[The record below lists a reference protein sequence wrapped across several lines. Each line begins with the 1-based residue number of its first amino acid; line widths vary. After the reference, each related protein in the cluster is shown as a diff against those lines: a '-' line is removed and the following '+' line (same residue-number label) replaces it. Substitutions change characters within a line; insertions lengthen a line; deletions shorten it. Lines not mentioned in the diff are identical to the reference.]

1 MSETTETTTAPP
13 KLKSLHGMR
22 FVAALLV
29 FAFHGAISFVFS
41 DQTVGGIYIWLTSGA
56 SAAVAFFFV
65 LSGFVLT
72 WSYRPNDT
80 TPRFLR
86 RRLMRILPVHVVTWA
101 IAIVSLVAFGAE
113 VGFWQSLSNLFLVQ
127 AWIPDN
133 SYLDSANGVSWSLSV
148 DLLYY
153 LTFPAL
159 IFLARKVRDNL
170 LWLTLIGTVALV
182 ILMPLV
188 SKTFLPATPQW
199 IWGEGASWT
208 QIWFVYLFPP
218 VRLLEFFV
226 GMLLARIVMTGR
238 WIGFPLT
245 GALVL
250 VVIGY
255 VLTTLSPWSFLYN
268 YAASMIIPIA
278 LLVPAAAVADIK
290 GRKTWVSGRKMF
302 FLGDL
307 TFAFYLVHDLV
318 LKNAHRAFGVEVGPY
333 GGLAGPTWS
342 TPVAVLFLAATFL
355 LSLGAAYLVFRF
367 VEQPAMNRW
376 SVSKAEKL
384 ERAAAKAAKTAN
396 AAPAP
401 QPI

>member
-1 MSETTETTTAPP
+1 VSETTETTKAPP
-13 KLKSLHGMR
+13 KLPSLHGMR
-22 FVAALLV
+22 FVAALFV
-29 FAFHGAISFVFS
+29 FAFHGAISFIFT

-86 RRLMRILPVHVVTWA
+86 RRLMRIVPVHVVTWA
-101 IAIVSLVAFGAE
+101 VAIVSLIAFGAE
-113 VGFWQSLSNLFLVQ
+113 VGFWQSLSNLFLLQ

-133 SYLDSANGVSWSLSV
+133 SFLDSANGVSWSLSV
-148 DLLYY
+148 DMLYY

-159 IFLARKVRDNL
+159 IFLARKVRENL
-170 LWLTLIGTVALV
+170 LWLAVIATVALV

-188 SKTFLPATPQW
+188 SKTFLPDTPQW
-199 IWGEGASWT
+199 LWGEGASWT

-238 WIGFPLT
+238 WIGFPLV
-245 GALVL
+245 GAVVL
-250 VVIGY
+250 TIIGY

-290 GRKTWVSGRKMF
+290 GRRTWVSGKKMF

-307 TFAFYLVHDLV
+307 TFSFYLVHDLV

-342 TPVAVLFLAATFL
+342 TPVAVLFLAGTFVA
-355 LSLGAAYLVFRF
+355 SLGVAYLTYRF
-367 VEQPAMNRW
+367 VELPAMARW
-376 SVSKAEKL
+376 SVSKAEKQ
-384 ERAAAKAAKTAN
+384 ERAAAKAAK
-396 AAPAP
+396 AAPEP
-401 QPI
+401 QPV

>member
-384 ERAAAKAAKTAN
+384 ERAAAKAAK
-396 AAPAP
+396 AAPVP
-401 QPI
+401 QPVS

>member
-1 MSETTETTTAPP
+1 MSETTKAPP
-13 KLKSLHGMR
+13 KLRSLHGMR

-29 FAFHGAISFVFS
+29 FAFHGAISFIFS
-41 DQTVGGIYIWLTSGA
+41 DETVGGIYIWLTSGA

-86 RRLMRILPVHVVTWA
+86 RRLMRIVPVHVVTWT
-101 IAIVSLVAFGAE
+101 IAIVSLIAFGAE
-113 VGFWQSLSNLFLVQ
+113 VGLWQSLSNLFLMQ

-133 SYLDSANGVSWSLSV
+133 SFLDSANGVSWSLSV

-153 LTFPAL
+153 LTFPVL
-159 IFLARKVRDNL
+159 IFLALKIKENR
-170 LWLTLIGTVALV
+170 LWLAVIATVALV

-188 SKTFLPATPQW
+188 SKTFLPSTPQW
-199 IWGEGASWT
+199 LWGEGASWT

-238 WIGFPLT
+238 WIGFPLV
-245 GALVL
+245 GAVVL
-250 VVIGY
+250 TVIGY

-290 GRKTWVSGRKMF
+290 GRKTWVSGKKMF

-307 TFAFYLVHDLV
+307 TFSFYLVHDLV

-355 LSLGAAYLVFRF
+355 VSLGAAYLMFRF
-367 VEQPAMNRW
+367 VEQPAMVKW
-376 SVSKAEKL
+376 STSAAEKR
-384 ERAAAKAAKTAN
+384 ERAAAKAARA
-396 AAPAP
+396 
-401 QPI
+401 QEESQLVS

>member
-1 MSETTETTTAPP
+1 VSETTETTKAPP

-29 FAFHGAISFVFS
+29 FAFHGAISFIFS

-72 WSYRPNDT
+72 WSYRPSDT

-101 IAIVSLVAFGAE
+101 IAIVSLIAFGAE
-113 VGFWQSLSNLFLVQ
+113 VGFWQSVSNLFLVQ

-159 IFLARKVRDNL
+159 IFLARKIRDNR
-170 LWLTLIGTVALV
+170 LWLALVVTVALV

-238 WIGFPLT
+238 WIGFPLV
-245 GALVL
+245 GAVVL
-250 VVIGY
+250 TIIGY

-290 GRKTWVSGRKMF
+290 GRKTWVNGRKMF

-342 TPVAVLFLAATFL
+342 TPVAVLFLAGTFIA
-355 LSLGAAYLVFRF
+355 SLGAAYLTWRF
-367 VEQPAMNRW
+367 IEQPAMARW
-376 SVSKAEKL
+376 SVSKAEKQ
-384 ERAAAKAAKTAN
+384 ERAAAKAAKVAEGQ
-396 AAPAP
+396 P
-401 QPI
+401 QPV

>member
-1 MSETTETTTAPP
+1 MAETTETTEKSQAPP

-41 DQTVGGIYIWLTSGA
+41 DETVGGIYIWLTSGA

-72 WSYRPNDT
+72 WSYRPDLS

-86 RRLMRILPVHVVTWA
+86 RRLMRIVPVHVVTWA
-101 IAIVSLVAFGAE
+101 VAIVSLVAFGAE
-113 VGFWQSLSNLFLVQ
+113 VGFWQSLSNLFLLQ

-133 SYLDSANGVSWSLSV
+133 SFLDSANGVSWSLSV

-159 IFLARKVRDNL
+159 IFLARKIRENL
-170 LWLTLIGTVALV
+170 LWLAVIATIALV

-188 SKTFLPATPQW
+188 SKTFLPDTPAW
-199 IWGEGASWT
+199 SWGKGASWT

-238 WIGFPLT
+238 WIGFPLA
-245 GALVL
+245 GAAVL
-250 VVIGY
+250 TAIGY

-278 LLVPAAAVADIK
+278 LLVPAAAAADIK
-290 GRKTWVSGRKMF
+290 GRKTWVNGRKMF

-307 TFAFYLVHDLV
+307 TFSFYLVHDLV

-342 TPVAVLFLAATFL
+342 TPVAVLFLAGAFAA
-355 LSLGAAYLVFRF
+355 SLGVAYLTYRF
-367 VEQPAMNRW
+367 VEVPAMNRW
-376 SVSKAEKL
+376 SVSKAEKQ
-384 ERAAAKAAKTAN
+384 ERAAARAAKAA
-396 AAPAP
+396 PEP
-401 QPI
+401 QPV

>member
-1 MSETTETTTAPP
+1 
-13 KLKSLHGMR
+13 MR

-384 ERAAAKAAKTAN
+384 ERAAAKAAK
-396 AAPAP
+396 AAPVP
-401 QPI
+401 QPVS